1 MSAENEATNEPTN
14 EPTSTEQ
21 VSVEKAA
28 DAVADL
34 LPGIGAKLYLGCA
47 ILILILTVVG
57 TPVTWMIQRDP
68 KAAATTY
75 VSLWRSTTN
84 GQDGSSVFTVV
95 DDLQC
100 KDTKNRFKG
109 AEAFAIISIGF
120 SVVAVIVAFINVKL
134 LNQMKVPVLI
144 VNVLLLASTLITWGI
159 GVSLYTMSF
168 CDVPSPYDMKYRLY
182 AGAGLFIAAFVLTI
196 VGPVLMFVDPAPL
209 EGDRLV
215 RFTTILFSFTM
226 LVTFTFAMAAT
237 VGSGRDSLNG
247 RPVTWFERTYGIKG
261 AGDYE
266 KKSFSLWSVR
276 SSITPG
282 AASNTVMYKDLNGCD
297 DFTKMWKATE
307 AFAILTIVFS
317 ALSAAAGFFATAKS
331 RAALILGIF
340 VSAFSLITWALAAK
354 IFYARW
360 CNDLYYMQGNMY
372 TMEAGF
378 ALFVVAWVV
387 STIGVIASAVANILA

>member
-1 MSAENEATNEPTN
+1 MSAENEATNEPTAN

-34 LPGIGAKLYLGCA
+34 VPGIGAKLYLGCA
-47 ILILILTVVG
+47 ILILILTVIG

-68 KAAATTY
+68 KAAVTTY
-75 VSLWRSTTN
+75 VSLWRSTRN
-84 GQDGSSVFTVV
+84 GQDGSSVFTAVN
-95 DDLQC
+95 DLQC
-100 KDTKNRFKG
+100 KDTKDRFKG

-168 CDVPSPYDMKYRLY
+168 CGAPSPYDMKYRLY

-237 VGSGRDSLNG
+237 VGSGRGSLNG
-247 RPVTWFERTYGIKG
+247 RPVTWFEQTYGIKG
-261 AGDYE
+261 DGDY
-266 KKSFSLWSVR
+266 KKTSFSLWSVR
-276 SSITPG
+276 SSVT
-282 AASNTVMYKDLNGCD
+282 SDTVMYKDLNRCD
-297 DFTKMWKATE
+297 DFTQMWKATE

-360 CNDLYYMQGNMY
+360 CNVYYMQGNMY